1 MYERYFN
8 FFSGTRCREIIGTVI
23 YAAQDD
29 ETSRLQ
35 SVAMRHLVTI
45 GSKRRM
51 SRDKIDVYTHK

>member
-8 FFSGTRCREIIGTVI
+8 FFSETRCREIIGTVI
-23 YAAQDD
+23 YAAQD
-29 ETSRLQ
+29 EISRLQ

-51 SRDKIDVYTHK
+51 TRDKIDVYTHK

>member
-8 FFSGTRCREIIGTVI
+8 FFSGTQCREIIDTVI
-23 YAAQDD
+23 YAAQD

-45 GSKRRM
+45 GSKR
-51 SRDKIDVYTHK
+51 

>member
-8 FFSGTRCREIIGTVI
+8 FFSVTRSREIIGTVI
-23 YAAQDD
+23 YAAQD

-51 SRDKIDVYTHK
+51 TRDKIDVYTHK